1 MHRLL
6 VPTVA
11 ALSLALTMPVLAST
25 YPGIKIDA
33 GRQGRVRAIQLAQVT
48 PHDKNKGENAGAA
61 TPARKG
67 SNAQRPQ
74 GQQVQQRQ
82 QQGPQRQQLQVPQ
95 PQQIQQRQQQ
105 QNQQWQQFQQRQ
117 QQGPQRQQLRVPQPQ
132 QIQQLQQQQN
142 QRLQFQ
148 QRQQQQNLRWQQF
161 QQRQQQQNQQRQQ
174 FQQRQLQQNQQ
185 RQQIQQRRQQPR
197 RFDWSKYRP
206 GQRPPDWQAHR
217 NFDGQAWMR
226 NYNAER
232 RYRWQSYRRPS
243 GWYYRRWVF
252 GTILPMMFWTQQY
265 WITDYWQFGL
275 PNAPYG
281 YVWVRYGNDALLVNV
296 QTGYILQVRYGL
308 FY

>member
-74 GQQVQQRQ
+74 GQQV
-82 QQGPQRQQLQVPQ
+82 
-95 PQQIQQRQQQ
+95 
-105 QNQQWQQFQQRQ
+105 
-117 QQGPQRQQLRVPQPQ
+117 
-132 QIQQLQQQQN
+132 
-142 QRLQFQ
+142 Q

>member
-48 PHDKNKGENAGAA
+48 PHDKNKVENAGAP

-74 GQQVQQRQ
+74 GQQV
-82 QQGPQRQQLQVPQ
+82 
-95 PQQIQQRQQQ
+95 
-105 QNQQWQQFQQRQ
+105 QQRQ

>member
-48 PHDKNKGENAGAA
+48 PHDKNKVENAGAP

-117 QQGPQRQQLRVPQPQ
+117 QQ
-132 QIQQLQQQQN
+132 N
-142 QRLQFQ
+142 H
-148 QRQQQQNLRWQQF
+148 
-161 QQRQQQQNQQRQQ
+161 
-174 FQQRQLQQNQQ
+174 Q